1 MLFLLSSPMAVRAVA
16 EVAFPERAESTP
28 LPAGTD
34 IVSSALVRGKLGDD
48 ARYFHASGAG
58 MAISIASAERQAPRV
73 AAARQLPVAAVRR
86 LLAQDVVDGARPRSV
101 NVLGL
106 NLALGS

>member
-1 MLFLLSSPMAVRAVA
+1 MA
-16 EVAFPERAESTP
+16 
-28 LPAGTD
+28 L
-34 IVSSALVRGKLGDD
+34 
-48 ARYFHASGAG
+48 
-58 MAISIASAERQAPRV
+58 SIASAERQAPGV

-86 LLAQDVVDGARPRSV
+86 LLAQDMLDGARPRSV